1 MSAAS
6 GGLGSAHSLGQA
18 GLGWRALP
26 GARPGW
32 QELSERFPD
41 DRDCLA
47 SYLVL
52 EVAEVLQGA
61 KPANLVAIANK
72 RRPCGRN
79 LYLLW
84 KEHGSALL
92 ASSGL
97 QVRELADRG
106 SSLLLLLYRPE
117 ALRALLALK
126 SVSVILTKSGYAT
139 PGDPEKVLAEL
150 EKRVAGEGFP
160 HEIGVFLGYP
170 LKDVVGF
177 MGLARLSFTCQGPW
191 KIFGDPSQSLSLA
204 QRHRE
209 CRCRMSQQLASGCNP
224 HDCLQGSAPRGFVG
238 TPAPVFFSPAD

>member
-1 MSAAS
+1 MSATRD
-6 GGLGSAHSLGQA
+6 GLGSVPAVVGE
-18 GLGWRALP
+18 GLGWAAVP

-47 SYLVL
+47 SFLVL

-84 KEHGSALL
+84 KQHGATLL
-92 ASSGL
+92 AESGL

-117 ALRALLALK
+117 ALAALLALK
-126 SVSVILTKSGYAT
+126 SVSVILKKSGYAT
-139 PGDPEKVLAEL
+139 PEDPEEVLAEL

-204 QRHRE
+204 RSHRE

-224 HDCLQGSAPRGFVG
+224 HDCLKGAAARGFFG
-238 TPAPVFFSPAD
+238 TPQSGFFLPAD

>member
-1 MSAAS
+1 MSAS
-6 GGLGSAHSLGQA
+6 IDRLGSVDFSAGA
-18 GLGWRALP
+18 GLGWQGIP

-32 QELSERFPD
+32 QELSEHFPD

-47 SYLVL
+47 SFLVL

-84 KEHGSALL
+84 KEHGAALL
-92 ASSGL
+92 AESGL

-117 ALRALLALK
+117 ALAALLQMK
-126 SVSVILTKSGYAT
+126 SVSVILKKSGYDA
-139 PGDPEKVLAEL
+139 PADPEKVLAEL

-204 QRHRE
+204 RNHRE

-224 HDCLQGSAPRGFVG
+224 HDCLKGAALPGISG
-238 TPAPVFFSPAD
+238 TPATGFFFAS